1 MKNQKL
7 FFFAFSS
14 VLAFFFIIY
23 PFFLPFS
30 TFFDI
35 SHVFPTKIQTLFTF
49 LILHLSCFF
58 STLFDPFSSIL
69 TVFVIRSYFPEE
81 KSRIFDF
88 FEVSCILAF
97 FFDLL
102 SFFDIFPCVS
112 GRKIQKLCSFLT
124 FCPFRLFSSSFYPL
138 LHFPAKNSDI
148 VGFLDF
154 SCIWPFSSFF
164 DPFFYSF
171 FTVLDIGCVSKKNSE
186 TVSFLDSSS
195 IVAFFFMI

>member
-1 MKNQKL
+1 
-7 FFFAFSS
+7 
-14 VLAFFFIIY
+14 
-23 PFFLPFS
+23 
-30 TFFDI
+30 
-35 SHVFPTKIQTLFTF
+35 VFPTKIQTLFTF

-164 DPFFYSF
+164 DPFFTHFLQFLTSDVF
-171 FTVLDIGCVSKKNSE
+171 LKKIPKL
-186 TVSFLDSSS
+186 FLFLIPHPLWPFSS
-195 IVAFFFMI
+195 